1 MTREEIINRIYQNSG
16 ISELGEVPFD
26 TSPVETLE
34 DYPYSLPA
42 GASGG
47 FNVPSGGSVGA
58 VGARSFGGGR
68 GGGGFPLMLPNL
80 SGSQPENAEE
90 YAQEYSDA
98 KALEYAAQN
107 AQEYAAEGAE
117 SAAERARKAERDRQA
132 VQEIKEQSADITF
145 EKPQIKT
152 DFEQIRA
159 RGAEAVEE
167 MRRQGEILRGERL
180 SAEQM
185 ASAPEAQQM
194 QFKEQSADITFEKPQ
209 IKTDFEQIRARGAE
223 AVEEMRKQGEILRGE
238 RLSTEQMASAPEA
251 QQMQFGRF
259 ADTARAE
266 QAVRRANP
274 NADAQQI
281 KAKAEEIAEKTR
293 RSAEPITQEDLQI
306 TYKDYRTPQLERI
319 KEASSGTFGRNQTQV
334 AVSGRDFSDVN
345 AIKNYERNLQ
355 GVSSV
360 SPNQKIQDNRNV
372 FQKAFDYMTKTAQQ
386 SAENPLIGLGAYGL
400 AAPALAALPLSGAAS
415 AAAPVASNVL
425 QFPTAAKV
433 ASGAGA
439 AGTVLN
445 FASRAAAESPASSGY
460 GRFAP
465 TVWNAETRSV
475 DAITSA
481 APKVTT
487 PVSTP
492 SLSSGIKSAAQN
504 VANKLNEIRT
514 NTNKLTT
521 KEKRL
526 GGL

>member
-1 MTREEIINRIYQNSG
+1 MMVMTREEIINRIFQNSG
-16 ISELGEVPFD
+16 ISELGEVPFG

-42 GASGG
+42 GASGA

-58 VGARSFGGGR
+58 VGAQSFGGGR
-68 GGGGFPLMLPNL
+68 GGGGFPLMLPIL
-80 SGSQPENAEE
+80 SGSQPESAEE

-107 AQEYAAEGAE
+107 AQESAAE
-117 SAAERARKAERDRQA
+117 SAAQKQAQERAAQ
-132 VQEIKEQSADITF
+132 QIGKEDYKSIDITF

-152 DFEQIRA
+152 ESGEIRA
-159 RGAEAVEE
+159 RGEKALEDLREA
-167 MRRQGEILRGERL
+167 REIRSGERL
-180 SAEQM
+180 SAQQM
-185 ASAPEAQQM
+185 AN
-194 QFKEQSADITFEKPQ
+194 
-209 IKTDFEQIRARGAE
+209 
-223 AVEEMRKQGEILRGE
+223 
-238 RLSTEQMASAPEA
+238 APEA

-259 ADTARAE
+259 ADNATIENAIRAKNPE
-266 QAVRRANP
+266 AN
-274 NADAQQI
+274 AQEVKT
-281 KAKAEEIAEKTR
+281 KAQEIAERMKN
-293 RSAEPITQEDLQI
+293 SAEPIEEKELEI
-306 TYKDYRTPQLERI
+306 TRGEWRTTPQIELPQ
-319 KEASSGTFGRNQTQV
+319 KSGSFDRGQTQV

-386 SAENPLIGLGAYGL
+386 SAENPLLISGAYLG

-415 AAAPVASNVL
+415 AATPVASNVL

-433 ASGAGA
+433 ASGAAGA

-445 FASRAAAESPASSGY
+445 FASRAAAEAPVSSGY

-465 TVWNAETRSV
+465 TVWNADTRSV
-475 DAITSA
+475 DAITST

-492 SLSSGIKSAAQN
+492 SGLQTAAQN
-504 VANKLNEIRT
+504 VVNKLNQIRT

>member
-1 MTREEIINRIYQNSG
+1 MTRDEIINRIYQNSG

-42 GASGG
+42 SASVE
-47 FNVPSGGSVGA
+47 FNVPSGGSVGI
-58 VGARSFGGGR
+58 VGAQSFGGGR
-68 GGGGFPLMLPNL
+68 GGGFGFPMLPNL
-80 SGSQPENAEE
+80 SGTQPESAEEFAEE
-90 YAQEYSDA
+90 YAN
-98 KALEYAAQN
+98 EYAQERAQS
-107 AQEYAAEGAE
+107 AADSAAE

-194 QFKEQSADITFEKPQ
+194 QF
-209 IKTDFEQIRARGAE
+209 
-223 AVEEMRKQGEILRGE
+223 
-238 RLSTEQMASAPEA
+238 
-251 QQMQFGRF
+251 GRF
-259 ADTARAE
+259 ADTARTE

-274 NADAQQI
+274 NANAQQI
-281 KAKAEEIAEKTR
+281 KAKAEEIAEKSR
-293 RSAEPITQEDLQI
+293 SSAEPIKQEDLQI

-319 KEASSGTFGRNQTQV
+319 KEAASGTFGRDQTQV
-334 AVSGRDFSDVN
+334 AVTGRNFSDVN
-345 AIKNYERNLQ
+345 AIKNYERNIQ

-360 SPNQKIQDNRNV
+360 SPNKPIEDKRNV
-372 FQKAFDYMTKTAQQ
+372 FQRAFDYMTKTARE

-400 AAPALAALPLSGAAS
+400 AAPALAALPVAAPAAVTAP
-415 AAAPVASNVL
+415 AAATASNVL
-425 QFPTAAKV
+425 SFPTAAKV
-433 ASGAGA
+433 ATA
-439 AGTVLN
+439 ASTIGGTVLK
-445 FASRAAAESPASSGY
+445 FPTSAAAERTNYNFSPVQWNSGSQ
-460 GRFAP
+460 RI
-465 TVWNAETRSV
+465 

-481 APKVTT
+481 APKIASVTA
-487 PVSTP
+487 P
-492 SLSSGIKSAAQN
+492 SISSGVVSAAER
-504 VANKLNEIRT
+504 VVNKLNQAKT
-514 NTNKLTT
+514 NTQKLTT

>member
-16 ISELGEVPFD
+16 ISELGEVPFG

-42 GASGG
+42 GVSGA

-58 VGARSFGGGR
+58 VGAQSFGGRR
-68 GGGGFPLMLPNL
+68 GGGGFPLMIPNL
-80 SGSQPENAEE
+80 SGSQPESAEE

-107 AQEYAAEGAE
+107 AQE
-117 SAAERARKAERDRQA
+117 SAAQKQAQERAAQ
-132 VQEIKEQSADITF
+132 QIGKEDYKSIDITF

-152 DFEQIRA
+152 ESGEIRA
-159 RGAEAVEE
+159 RGEKALEDLREV
-167 MRRQGEILRGERL
+167 REIRSGERL
-180 SAEQM
+180 SAQQM
-185 ASAPEAQQM
+185 AN
-194 QFKEQSADITFEKPQ
+194 
-209 IKTDFEQIRARGAE
+209 
-223 AVEEMRKQGEILRGE
+223 
-238 RLSTEQMASAPEA
+238 APEA

-259 ADTARAE
+259 ADNAKIENAIRAKNPE
-266 QAVRRANP
+266 AN
-274 NADAQQI
+274 AQEVKT
-281 KAKAEEIAEKTR
+281 KAQEIAERIKN
-293 RSAEPITQEDLQI
+293 SAEPIEEKELEI
-306 TYKDYRTPQLERI
+306 TRGEWRTTPQIELPQ
-319 KEASSGTFGRNQTQV
+319 KSGSFDRGQTQV
-334 AVSGRDFSDVN
+334 AATGRDFSNVDS
-345 AIKNYERNLQ
+345 IKNYERNLQ

-386 SAENPLIGLGAYGL
+386 SAENPLLISGAYLG

-415 AAAPVASNVL
+415 AAAPVASNIL

-433 ASGAGA
+433 ASGAAGA

-445 FASRAAAESPASSGY
+445 FASRAAAESPVSSGY

-465 TVWNAETRSV
+465 TVWNADTRSV

-487 PVSTP
+487 PVSAP
-492 SLSSGIKSAAQN
+492 SLSSGVQSAAQN
-504 VANKLNEIRT
+504 VVNKLNQIRT

>member
-1 MTREEIINRIYQNSG
+1 MTREEIINRIFQNSG
-16 ISELGEVPFD
+16 VSELGEVPFG
-26 TSPVETLE
+26 TSPVETLDE
-34 DYPYSLPA
+34 YPYSLPA
-42 GASGG
+42 GASGA

-58 VGARSFGGGR
+58 VGAQSFGGGR
-68 GGGGFPLMLPNL
+68 GGGGFGFPMLPNL
-80 SGSQPENAEE
+80 SGSQPESAEEFADEYANE
-90 YAQEYSDA
+90 YAQELAES
-98 KALEYAAQN
+98 AADS
-107 AQEYAAEGAE
+107 AAE

-167 MRRQGEILRGERL
+167 MRKQGEILRGERL

-185 ASAPEAQQM
+185 
-194 QFKEQSADITFEKPQ
+194 T
-209 IKTDFEQIRARGAE
+209 
-223 AVEEMRKQGEILRGE
+223 
-238 RLSTEQMASAPEA
+238 SAPEA

-259 ADTARAE
+259 ADTARTE

-274 NADAQQI
+274 NANAQQI

-293 RSAEPITQEDLQI
+293 SSAEPIKQEDLQI
-306 TYKDYRTPQLERI
+306 TYKDYRTPQLEGI
-319 KEASSGTFGRNQTQV
+319 KEAASGTFGRDQTQV

-372 FQKAFDYMTKTAQQ
+372 FQKAFDYMTKTARE

-400 AAPALAALPLSGAAS
+400 AAPALAALPVAAPAAVTAP
-415 AAAPVASNVL
+415 AAATASNVL
-425 QFPTAAKV
+425 SFPTAAKV
-433 ASGAGA
+433 ATA
-439 AGTVLN
+439 ASTIGGTVLK
-445 FASRAAAESPASSGY
+445 FPTSAAAERTNYNFTPVRWNSGSQ
-460 GRFAP
+460 RI
-465 TVWNAETRSV
+465 

-481 APKVTT
+481 APKIASVTA
-487 PVSTP
+487 P
-492 SLSSGIKSAAQN
+492 SISSGVVSAAER
-504 VANKLNEIRT
+504 VVNKLNQAKT
-514 NTNKLTT
+514 NTQKLTT

>member
-68 GGGGFPLMLPNL
+68 GGGFPLMLPNL
-80 SGSQPENAEE
+80 SGSQPESAEEFAEE
-90 YAQEYSDA
+90 YAN
-98 KALEYAAQN
+98 EYAQERAQS
-107 AQEYAAEGAE
+107 AADSAAE
-117 SAAERARKAERDRQA
+117 SAAERARKAERDIQA
-132 VQEIKEQSADITF
+132 VQEIKE
-145 EKPQIKT
+145 
-152 DFEQIRA
+152 R
-159 RGAEAVEE
+159 
-167 MRRQGEILRGERL
+167 
-180 SAEQM
+180 
-185 ASAPEAQQM
+185 
-194 QFKEQSADITFEKPQ
+194 SADITFEKPQ

-238 RLSTEQMASAPEA
+238 RLSADQMASAPEA

-259 ADTARAE
+259 ADTVRAE

-293 RSAEPITQEDLQI
+293 SSAEPITQEDLQI

-425 QFPTAAKV
+425 SFPTAAKV
-433 ASGAGA
+433 ASGAAGA

-445 FASRAAAESPASSGY
+445 FTSRAAAESPASSGY

-465 TVWNAETRSV
+465 TVWNADTRRV

-492 SLSSGIKSAAQN
+492 SLSSGVKTAAQN
-504 VANKLNEIRT
+504 VVNKLNQIRT

>member
-16 ISELGEVPFD
+16 ISELGEVPFG

-42 GASGG
+42 GASGS

-58 VGARSFGGGR
+58 VGAQSFGGGR
-68 GGGGFPLMLPNL
+68 GGGGFPFILPSFGGNAP
-80 SGSQPENAEE
+80 SAEE

-117 SAAERARKAERDRQA
+117 SAAERERKAERDRQA
-132 VQEIKEQSADITF
+132 VQEIKE
-145 EKPQIKT
+145 K
-152 DFEQIRA
+152 
-159 RGAEAVEE
+159 
-167 MRRQGEILRGERL
+167 
-180 SAEQM
+180 
-185 ASAPEAQQM
+185 
-194 QFKEQSADITFEKPQ
+194 SADITFEKPQ

-238 RLSTEQMASAPEA
+238 RLSAEQMANAPEA

-259 ADTARAE
+259 SDTARAE

-281 KAKAEEIAEKTR
+281 KAKAEEIAEKSR
-293 RSAEPITQEDLQI
+293 SSAEPITQEDLQI
-306 TYKDYRTPQLERI
+306 TYKDYRIPQLERI

-334 AVSGRDFSDVN
+334 AASGRDFSDVN
-345 AIKNYERNLQ
+345 AIKNYERNIQ

-360 SPNQKIQDNRNV
+360 SPNKPIEDKRNF
-372 FQKAFDYMTKTAQQ
+372 FQRFKDFATEY
-386 SAENPLIGLGAYGL
+386 AEKSHSPQYLLADIGAYAL
-400 AAPALAALPLSGAAS
+400 AAPALAALPVAAPAAVTAP

-433 ASGAGA
+433 ASGAAGA
-439 AGTVLN
+439 AGTVFN

-481 APKVTT
+481 APKVKT

-492 SLSSGIKSAAQN
+492 SLSSGVKSAAQN
-504 VANKLNEIRT
+504 VVNKLNQIRT

>member
-16 ISELGEVPFD
+16 ISELGEVPFG

-42 GASGG
+42 GVSGG

-58 VGARSFGGGR
+58 VGAQSFGGGR

-80 SGSQPENAEE
+80 SGSQPESAEE

-107 AQEYAAEGAE
+107 AQEYASEGAE
-117 SAAERARKAERDRQA
+117 SAADRARKAERDRQA
-132 VQEIKEQSADITF
+132 VQEIKE
-145 EKPQIKT
+145 K
-152 DFEQIRA
+152 
-159 RGAEAVEE
+159 
-167 MRRQGEILRGERL
+167 
-180 SAEQM
+180 
-185 ASAPEAQQM
+185 
-194 QFKEQSADITFEKPQ
+194 SADITFEKPQ

-238 RLSTEQMASAPEA
+238 RLSAEQMARAPEA

-281 KAKAEEIAEKTR
+281 KAKAEEIAEKSR
-293 RSAEPITQEDLQI
+293 SSAEPITQEDLQI
-306 TYKDYRTPQLERI
+306 TYKDYRIPQLERI

-345 AIKNYERNLQ
+345 AIKNYERNIQ

-360 SPNQKIQDNRNV
+360 SPNKPIEDKRNF
-372 FQKAFDYMTKTAQQ
+372 FQRFKDFATEY
-386 SAENPLIGLGAYGL
+386 AEKSHSPQYLLADLGAYAL

-433 ASGAGA
+433 ASGAAGA

-465 TVWNAETRSV
+465 TVWNADTRSV

-492 SLSSGIKSAAQN
+492 SISSGVKTAAQN
-504 VANKLNEIRT
+504 VVNKLNQIRT

-526 GGL
+526 GVL

>member
-1 MTREEIINRIYQNSG
+1 MTRDEIIKRIFQNSG
-16 ISELGEVPFD
+16 IESIGDVPFG
-26 TSPVETLE
+26 TSPVENLE

-42 GASGG
+42 SASGE

-58 VGARSFGGGR
+58 VGAQSYGGRR
-68 GGGGFPLMLPNL
+68 GGGFGFPILPNL
-80 SGSQPENAEE
+80 SGTQPESAEEFANE
-90 YAQEYSDA
+90 YAQERAQS
-98 KALEYAAQN
+98 AAD
-107 AQEYAAEGAE
+107 

-167 MRRQGEILRGERL
+167 MR
-180 SAEQM
+180 
-185 ASAPEAQQM
+185 
-194 QFKEQSADITFEKPQ
+194 
-209 IKTDFEQIRARGAE
+209 
-223 AVEEMRKQGEILRGE
+223 KQGEIIRGE

-281 KAKAEEIAEKTR
+281 KAKAEEIAEKS
-293 RSAEPITQEDLQI
+293 RSSADPITQEDLQI

-345 AIKNYERNLQ
+345 AIKNYERNIQ
-355 GVSSV
+355 GTSTV
-360 SPNQKIQDNRNV
+360 SPNKPIEDKRNV
-372 FQKAFDYMTKTAQQ
+372 IQKAFDYMTKTAKE

-400 AAPALAALPLSGAAS
+400 AAPALAALPISGAAS

-433 ASGAGA
+433 ASGAAGA

>member
-1 MTREEIINRIYQNSG
+1 MTREEIIKRIFQNSG
-16 ISELGEVPFD
+16 IESIGDVPFG
-26 TSPVETLE
+26 TSPVENLE

-42 GASGG
+42 SAYGE

-58 VGARSFGGGR
+58 VGAQSFGGGR

-80 SGSQPENAEE
+80 SGSQPESAEE

-117 SAAERARKAERDRQA
+117 SAADRARKAERDKQA
-132 VQEIKEQSADITF
+132 VQEIKEKSADITF
-145 EKPQIKT
+145 E
-152 DFEQIRA
+152 R
-159 RGAEAVEE
+159 
-167 MRRQGEILRGERL
+167 
-180 SAEQM
+180 
-185 ASAPEAQQM
+185 
-194 QFKEQSADITFEKPQ
+194 PQ

-238 RLSTEQMASAPEA
+238 RLSADQMASAPEA

-259 ADTARAE
+259 ADTAQTE

-274 NADAQQI
+274 NANAQQI
-281 KAKAEEIAEKTR
+281 KAKAEEIAEKSR
-293 RSAEPITQEDLQI
+293 SSAEPIKQEDLQI
-306 TYKDYRTPQLERI
+306 TYKDLRAPQLERI
-319 KEASSGTFGRNQTQV
+319 KETASGTFGRNQTQV

-345 AIKNYERNLQ
+345 AIKNYERNIQ
-355 GVSSV
+355 GTSTV
-360 SPNQKIQDNRNV
+360 SPNKPIEDKRNA
-372 FQKAFDYMTKTAQQ
+372 FQRFKD
-386 SAENPLIGLGAYGL
+386 SATEYAEKSHSPQYLLADIGAYGL

-433 ASGAGA
+433 ASGAAGA
-439 AGTVLN
+439 AGTMLN
-445 FASRAAAESPASSGY
+445 FASRAAAESPTSSGY

-492 SLSSGIKSAAQN
+492 SLSSGVKTAAQN
-504 VANKLNEIRT
+504 VVNKLNQIRT

>member
-42 GASGG
+42 GASGA

-58 VGARSFGGGR
+58 VGAQSFGGGR

-117 SAAERARKAERDRQA
+117 SAADRARKAERDKQA
-132 VQEIKEQSADITF
+132 VQEIKE
-145 EKPQIKT
+145 K
-152 DFEQIRA
+152 
-159 RGAEAVEE
+159 
-167 MRRQGEILRGERL
+167 
-180 SAEQM
+180 
-185 ASAPEAQQM
+185 
-194 QFKEQSADITFEKPQ
+194 SADITFEKPQ

-238 RLSTEQMASAPEA
+238 RLSAEQMASAPEA

-281 KAKAEEIAEKTR
+281 KAKAEEIADKSR
-293 RSAEPITQEDLQI
+293 SSAEPITQEDLQI

-345 AIKNYERNLQ
+345 AIKNYERNIQ

-360 SPNQKIQDNRNV
+360 SPNKPIEDKRNV
-372 FQKAFDYMTKTAQQ
+372 IQKAFDYMTKTAKE

-425 QFPTAAKV
+425 SFPTAAKV
-433 ASGAGA
+433 ASGAAGA

-445 FASRAAAESPASSGY
+445 FASRAAAESPTSYGY

-492 SLSSGIKSAAQN
+492 SLSSGVKTAAQN
-504 VANKLNEIRT
+504 VVNKLNQIRT

>member
-58 VGARSFGGGR
+58 VGAQSFGGRR

-117 SAAERARKAERDRQA
+117 SAADRARKAERDSQA
-132 VQEIKEQSADITF
+132 VQEIKE
-145 EKPQIKT
+145 K
-152 DFEQIRA
+152 
-159 RGAEAVEE
+159 
-167 MRRQGEILRGERL
+167 
-180 SAEQM
+180 
-185 ASAPEAQQM
+185 
-194 QFKEQSADITFEKPQ
+194 SADITFEKPQ

-281 KAKAEEIAEKTR
+281 KAKAEEIAEKS
-293 RSAEPITQEDLQI
+293 RSSADPITQEDLQI

-345 AIKNYERNLQ
+345 AIKNYERNIQ

-360 SPNQKIQDNRNV
+360 SPNKPIEDKRNV
-372 FQKAFDYMTKTAQQ
+372 FQRFKDFATEY
-386 SAENPLIGLGAYGL
+386 AEKSHSPRYLLADIGAYGL

-425 QFPTAAKV
+425 SFPTAAKV
-433 ASGAGA
+433 ASGAAGA

-487 PVSTP
+487 PVSNP
-492 SLSSGIKSAAQN
+492 SLSSGVKTAAQN
-504 VANKLNEIRT
+504 VVNKLNQIRT

>member
-34 DYPYSLPA
+34 DYPYSLPG
-42 GASGG
+42 GASGA

-58 VGARSFGGGR
+58 VGAQSFGGGR

-80 SGSQPENAEE
+80 SGSQPESAEE

-145 EKPQIKT
+145 EKPQ
-152 DFEQIRA
+152 
-159 RGAEAVEE
+159 V
-167 MRRQGEILRGERL
+167 
-180 SAEQM
+180 
-185 ASAPEAQQM
+185 
-194 QFKEQSADITFEKPQ
+194 
-209 IKTDFEQIRARGAE
+209 KTDFEQIRARGAE
-223 AVEEMRKQGEILRGE
+223 AVEEMRKQGEIIRGE

-281 KAKAEEIAEKTR
+281 KAKAEEIAEKS
-293 RSAEPITQEDLQI
+293 RSSADLITQEDLQI

-319 KEASSGTFGRNQTQV
+319 KEATSGTFGRDQTQV

-345 AIKNYERNLQ
+345 AIKNYERNIQ
-355 GVSSV
+355 GTSTV
-360 SPNQKIQDNRNV
+360 SPNKPIEDKRNV
-372 FQKAFDYMTKTAQQ
+372 IQKAFDYITKTAKE
-386 SAENPLIGLGAYGL
+386 SSENPLIGLGAYGL

-415 AAAPVASNVL
+415 AAAPIASNVL

-433 ASGAGA
+433 ASGAAGA

-465 TVWNAETRSV
+465 TVWNADTHSV

-492 SLSSGIKSAAQN
+492 SLSSGVKTAAQN
-504 VANKLNEIRT
+504 VVNKLNQIRT

>member
-16 ISELGEVPFD
+16 ISELGEVPFGA
-26 TSPVETLE
+26 SPVETLE

-42 GASGG
+42 GASGK

-58 VGARSFGGGR
+58 VGAQSFGGGR
-68 GGGGFPLMLPNL
+68 GGGLGLPLMLPNI
-80 SGSQPENAEE
+80 SGSQPESAEE
-90 YAQEYSDA
+90 YAQEYADA

-107 AQEYAAEGAE
+107 AQESAAE
-117 SAAERARKAERDRQA
+117 SAAQKQAQERAAQ
-132 VQEIKEQSADITF
+132 QIGKEDYKSIDITF

-152 DFEQIRA
+152 ASEEIRA
-159 RGAEAVEE
+159 RGEKALEDLREA
-167 MRRQGEILRGERL
+167 REIRSGERL
-180 SAEQM
+180 SAQQM
-185 ASAPEAQQM
+185 ASAPE
-194 QFKEQSADITFEKPQ
+194 
-209 IKTDFEQIRARGAE
+209 
-223 AVEEMRKQGEILRGE
+223 V
-238 RLSTEQMASAPEA
+238 

-259 ADTARAE
+259 ADNATIE
-266 QAVRRANP
+266 NAVRAKNPEAN
-274 NADAQQI
+274 AQEV
-281 KAKAEEIAEKTR
+281 KAKAQEIAERMKN
-293 RSAEPITQEDLQI
+293 SAEPIEEKELEI
-306 TYKDYRTPQLERI
+306 TRGEWRTTPQIELPQ
-319 KEASSGTFGRNQTQV
+319 KSGSFDRGQTQV

-386 SAENPLIGLGAYGL
+386 SAENPLLISGAYLG

-433 ASGAGA
+433 ASGAAGA

-445 FASRAAAESPASSGY
+445 FASRAAAESPVSSGY

-465 TVWNAETRSV
+465 TVWNADTRSV
-475 DAITSA
+475 DAITNT

-487 PVSTP
+487 PVSTH
-492 SLSSGIKSAAQN
+492 SLSSGLQTAAQN
-504 VANKLNEIRT
+504 VVNKLNQIRT
-514 NTNKLTT
+514 NTQKLTT

>member
-42 GASGG
+42 GASGS

-58 VGARSFGGGR
+58 VGAQSFGGGR

-117 SAAERARKAERDRQA
+117 SAADRARKAERDRQA
-132 VQEIKEQSADITF
+132 VQEIKE
-145 EKPQIKT
+145 K
-152 DFEQIRA
+152 
-159 RGAEAVEE
+159 
-167 MRRQGEILRGERL
+167 
-180 SAEQM
+180 
-185 ASAPEAQQM
+185 
-194 QFKEQSADITFEKPQ
+194 SADITFEKPQ

-238 RLSTEQMASAPEA
+238 RLSAEQMASAPEA

-281 KAKAEEIAEKTR
+281 KAKAEEIAEKSR
-293 RSAEPITQEDLQI
+293 SSAEPITQEDLQI

-345 AIKNYERNLQ
+345 AIKNYERNIQ

-360 SPNQKIQDNRNV
+360 SPNKPIEDKRNV
-372 FQKAFDYMTKTAQQ
+372 FQRFKDFATEY
-386 SAENPLIGLGAYGL
+386 AEKSHSPQYLLADIGAYGL

-433 ASGAGA
+433 ASGAAGA

-445 FASRAAAESPASSGY
+445 FASRAAAESPTSSGY

-492 SLSSGIKSAAQN
+492 SLSSGVKTAAQN
-504 VANKLNEIRT
+504 VVNKLNQIRT

>member
-117 SAAERARKAERDRQA
+117 SAADRARKAERDRQA
-132 VQEIKEQSADITF
+132 VQEIKE
-145 EKPQIKT
+145 K
-152 DFEQIRA
+152 
-159 RGAEAVEE
+159 
-167 MRRQGEILRGERL
+167 
-180 SAEQM
+180 
-185 ASAPEAQQM
+185 
-194 QFKEQSADITFEKPQ
+194 SADITFEKPQ

-238 RLSTEQMASAPEA
+238 RLSAEQMASAPEA

-259 ADTARAE
+259 ADTARTE

-281 KAKAEEIAEKTR
+281 KAKAEEIAEKSR
-293 RSAEPITQEDLQI
+293 SSAEPITQEDLQI

-345 AIKNYERNLQ
+345 AIKNYERNIQ
-355 GVSSV
+355 GTSTV
-360 SPNQKIQDNRNV
+360 SPNKPIEDKRNV
-372 FQKAFDYMTKTAQQ
+372 IQKAFDYMTKTAKE

-433 ASGAGA
+433 ASGAAGA
-439 AGTVLN
+439 VGTVLN
-445 FASRAAAESPASSGY
+445 FASRAAAESPVSSGY

-465 TVWNAETRSV
+465 TVWNADTRRV

-487 PVSTP
+487 PVSNP
-492 SLSSGIKSAAQN
+492 SLSSGVKTAAQN
-504 VANKLNEIRT
+504 VVNKLNQIRT

>member
-58 VGARSFGGGR
+58 VGAQSFGGGR
-68 GGGGFPLMLPNL
+68 GGVGFPLILPNL
-80 SGSQPENAEE
+80 SGSQPENVEE

-132 VQEIKEQSADITF
+132 VQEIKE
-145 EKPQIKT
+145 K
-152 DFEQIRA
+152 
-159 RGAEAVEE
+159 
-167 MRRQGEILRGERL
+167 
-180 SAEQM
+180 
-185 ASAPEAQQM
+185 
-194 QFKEQSADITFEKPQ
+194 SADITFEKPQ

-238 RLSTEQMASAPEA
+238 RLSAEQMANAPEA

-281 KAKAEEIAEKTR
+281 KAKAEEIAEKSR
-293 RSAEPITQEDLQI
+293 SSAEPITQEDLQI
-306 TYKDYRTPQLERI
+306 TYKDYRIPQLERI

-345 AIKNYERNLQ
+345 AIKNYERNIQ

-360 SPNQKIQDNRNV
+360 SPNKPIEDKRSF
-372 FQKAFDYMTKTAQQ
+372 FQRFKDFATEY
-386 SAENPLIGLGAYGL
+386 AEKSHSPQYLLADLGAYAL

-433 ASGAGA
+433 ASGAAGA

-481 APKVTT
+481 APKAPT

-492 SLSSGIKSAAQN
+492 SISSGVKTAAQN
-504 VANKLNEIRT
+504 VVNKLNQIRT

-526 GGL
+526 GVL

>member
-1 MTREEIINRIYQNSG
+1 MTRDEIIKRIFQNSG
-16 ISELGEVPFD
+16 IESIGDVPFG
-26 TSPVETLE
+26 TSPVENLE

-42 GASGG
+42 SASGE

-58 VGARSFGGGR
+58 VGAQSYGGKR
-68 GGGGFPLMLPNL
+68 GGGGFGFPMLPNL
-80 SGSQPENAEE
+80 SGTQPESAEEFADEYANE
-90 YAQEYSDA
+90 YAQERAES
-98 KALEYAAQN
+98 AADS
-107 AQEYAAEGAE
+107 AAE

-194 QFKEQSADITFEKPQ
+194 QF
-209 IKTDFEQIRARGAE
+209 
-223 AVEEMRKQGEILRGE
+223 
-238 RLSTEQMASAPEA
+238 
-251 QQMQFGRF
+251 GRF
-259 ADTARAE
+259 ADTARTE

-281 KAKAEEIAEKTR
+281 KAKAEEIAEKSR
-293 RSAEPITQEDLQI
+293 SSAEPIKQEDLQI

-319 KEASSGTFGRNQTQV
+319 KEATSGTFGRDQTQV
-334 AVSGRDFSDVN
+334 AVTGRDFSDVN
-345 AIKNYERNLQ
+345 AIKNYERNIQ

-360 SPNQKIQDNRNV
+360 SPNKPIEDKRNV
-372 FQKAFDYMTKTAQQ
+372 FQRFKDFATEY
-386 SAENPLIGLGAYGL
+386 AEKSHSPRYLLADIGAYGL
-400 AAPALAALPLSGAAS
+400 AAPALAALPVAAPAAVTAP
-415 AAAPVASNVL
+415 AAATASNVL
-425 QFPTAAKV
+425 SFPTAAKV
-433 ASGAGA
+433 ATA
-439 AGTVLN
+439 ASTIGGTVLK
-445 FASRAAAESPASSGY
+445 FPTSAAAERTNYNFTPVRWNSGSQ
-460 GRFAP
+460 RI
-465 TVWNAETRSV
+465 

-481 APKVTT
+481 APKIASVTA
-487 PVSTP
+487 P
-492 SLSSGIKSAAQN
+492 SISSGVVSAAER
-504 VANKLNEIRT
+504 VVNKLNQAKT
-514 NTNKLTT
+514 NTQKLTT

>member
-42 GASGG
+42 GASGS

-58 VGARSFGGGR
+58 VGAQSFGGGR

-80 SGSQPENAEE
+80 SGSQPESAEE

-132 VQEIKEQSADITF
+132 VQEIKE
-145 EKPQIKT
+145 K
-152 DFEQIRA
+152 
-159 RGAEAVEE
+159 
-167 MRRQGEILRGERL
+167 
-180 SAEQM
+180 
-185 ASAPEAQQM
+185 
-194 QFKEQSADITFEKPQ
+194 SADITFEKPQ

-223 AVEEMRKQGEILRGE
+223 AVEEMRKQGEIMRGE
-238 RLSTEQMASAPEA
+238 RLSTDQMASAPEA

-281 KAKAEEIAEKTR
+281 KAKAEEIAEKS
-293 RSAEPITQEDLQI
+293 RSSADPITQEDLQI

-345 AIKNYERNLQ
+345 AIKNYERNIQ

-360 SPNQKIQDNRNV
+360 SPNKPIEDKRNII
-372 FQKAFDYMTKTAQQ
+372 QKAFDYMTKTAKE

-425 QFPTAAKV
+425 SFPTAAKV
-433 ASGAGA
+433 ASGAAGA

-487 PVSTP
+487 PVSNP
-492 SLSSGIKSAAQN
+492 SLSSGVKTAAQN
-504 VANKLNEIRT
+504 VVNKLNQIRT

>member
-16 ISELGEVPFD
+16 ISELGEVPFG

-42 GASGG
+42 GASGA

-68 GGGGFPLMLPNL
+68 GGGFPLMLPNL
-80 SGSQPENAEE
+80 SGSQPESAEE

-117 SAAERARKAERDRQA
+117 SAADRARKAERDRQA
-132 VQEIKEQSADITF
+132 VQEIKE
-145 EKPQIKT
+145 K
-152 DFEQIRA
+152 
-159 RGAEAVEE
+159 
-167 MRRQGEILRGERL
+167 
-180 SAEQM
+180 
-185 ASAPEAQQM
+185 
-194 QFKEQSADITFEKPQ
+194 SADITFEKPQ

-281 KAKAEEIAEKTR
+281 KAKAEEIAEKSR
-293 RSAEPITQEDLQI
+293 SSAEPIKQEDLTI
-306 TYKDYRTPQLERI
+306 TYKDYRTPQLEGI
-319 KEASSGTFGRNQTQV
+319 KDNVGSYDRGKTE
-334 AVSGRDFSDVN
+334 
-345 AIKNYERNLQ
+345 
-355 GVSSV
+355 VSSV
-360 SPNQKIQDNRNV
+360 GRNFSTMGSYQSDKETFSPKNPSSPQQKNV
-372 FQKAFDYMTKTAQQ
+372 FQRAFDYMTKTARE

-400 AAPALAALPLSGAAS
+400 AAPALAALPVAAPAAVTAP
-415 AAAPVASNVL
+415 AAATASNVL
-425 QFPTAAKV
+425 SFPTAAKV
-433 ASGAGA
+433 ASGAAGA

>member
-16 ISELGEVPFD
+16 ISELGEVPFG

-68 GGGGFPLMLPNL
+68 SGGGFPLMLPNL
-80 SGSQPENAEE
+80 SGSQPESAEE

-132 VQEIKEQSADITF
+132 VQEIKE
-145 EKPQIKT
+145 K
-152 DFEQIRA
+152 
-159 RGAEAVEE
+159 
-167 MRRQGEILRGERL
+167 
-180 SAEQM
+180 
-185 ASAPEAQQM
+185 
-194 QFKEQSADITFEKPQ
+194 SADITFEKPQ

-238 RLSTEQMASAPEA
+238 RLSAEQMASAPEA

-293 RSAEPITQEDLQI
+293 SSAEPITQEDLQI

-360 SPNQKIQDNRNV
+360 SPNKPIEDKRNV
-372 FQKAFDYMTKTAQQ
+372 FQRFKDFATEY
-386 SAENPLIGLGAYGL
+386 AEKSHSPQYLLADIGAYGL

-425 QFPTAAKV
+425 SFPTAAKV
-433 ASGAGA
+433 ASGAAGA

-445 FASRAAAESPASSGY
+445 FASRAAAESPTSSGY

-465 TVWNAETRSV
+465 TVWNADTRSV

-487 PVSTP
+487 PVSNP
-492 SLSSGIKSAAQN
+492 SLSSGVKTAAQN
-504 VANKLNEIRT
+504 VVNKLNQIRT

>member
-16 ISELGEVPFD
+16 ISELGEVPFG
-26 TSPVETLE
+26 TSPIENLE

-42 GASGG
+42 SASGE

-58 VGARSFGGGR
+58 VGAQSYGGRR
-68 GGGGFPLMLPNL
+68 GGGFGFPMLPNL
-80 SGSQPENAEE
+80 SGSQPESAEE

-98 KALEYAAQN
+98 KALEYA

-132 VQEIKEQSADITF
+132 VQEIKE
-145 EKPQIKT
+145 
-152 DFEQIRA
+152 R
-159 RGAEAVEE
+159 
-167 MRRQGEILRGERL
+167 
-180 SAEQM
+180 
-185 ASAPEAQQM
+185 
-194 QFKEQSADITFEKPQ
+194 SADITFEKPQ

-238 RLSTEQMASAPEA
+238 RLSAEQMASAPEA

-259 ADTARAE
+259 ADTAKAE

-281 KAKAEEIAEKTR
+281 KAKAEEIAEKSR
-293 RSAEPITQEDLQI
+293 SSAEPITQEDLQI
-306 TYKDYRTPQLERI
+306 TYKDYRIPQLERI

-345 AIKNYERNLQ
+345 AIKNYERNIQ

-360 SPNQKIQDNRNV
+360 SPNKTIEDKRNV
-372 FQKAFDYMTKTAQQ
+372 FQRFKDFATEY
-386 SAENPLIGLGAYGL
+386 AEKSHSPQYLLADIGAYAL
-400 AAPALAALPLSGAAS
+400 AAPALAALPIAAPAAVTAP
-415 AAAPVASNVL
+415 AAATASNVL
-425 QFPTAAKV
+425 SFPTAAKV
-433 ASGAGA
+433 ATA
-439 AGTVLN
+439 ASTIGGTVLK
-445 FASRAAAESPASSGY
+445 FPTSAAAERTNYNFSP
-460 GRFAP
+460 
-465 TVWNAETRSV
+465 VQWNPGTRTV

-481 APKVTT
+481 APKIAS
-487 PVSTP
+487 VSAP
-492 SLSSGIKSAAQN
+492 SISSGVLSAAER
-504 VANKLNEIRT
+504 VVNKLNQSKT
-514 NTNKLTT
+514 NTQKLTT

>member
-42 GASGG
+42 GASGS

-58 VGARSFGGGR
+58 VGAQSFGGGR

-117 SAAERARKAERDRQA
+117 SAADRARKAERDRQA

-152 DFEQIRA
+152 D
-159 RGAEAVEE
+159 
-167 MRRQGEILRGERL
+167 L
-180 SAEQM
+180 
-185 ASAPEAQQM
+185 
-194 QFKEQSADITFEKPQ
+194 
-209 IKTDFEQIRARGAE
+209 EQIRARGAE

-238 RLSTEQMASAPEA
+238 RLSAEQMANAPEA

-281 KAKAEEIAEKTR
+281 KAKAEKSR
-293 RSAEPITQEDLQI
+293 SSAEPITQEDLQI
-306 TYKDYRTPQLERI
+306 TYKHYRTPQLERI
-319 KEASSGTFGRNQTQV
+319 KETASGTFGRNQTQV

-345 AIKNYERNLQ
+345 AIKNYERNIQ

-360 SPNQKIQDNRNV
+360 SPNKPIEDKRNV
-372 FQKAFDYMTKTAQQ
+372 FQRFKDFAIEY
-386 SAENPLIGLGAYGL
+386 AEKSHSPQYLLADLGAYAL

-433 ASGAGA
+433 ASGAAGA

-465 TVWNAETRSV
+465 TVWNAETRSI

-481 APKVTT
+481 APKVPT

-492 SLSSGIKSAAQN
+492 SSGVKTAAQN
-504 VANKLNEIRT
+504 VVNKLNQIRT

>member
-1 MTREEIINRIYQNSG
+1 MTRDEIIKRIFQNSG
-16 ISELGEVPFD
+16 IESIGDVPFG
-26 TSPVETLE
+26 TSPVENLE

-42 GASGG
+42 SASGE

-58 VGARSFGGGR
+58 VGAQSYGGRR
-68 GGGGFPLMLPNL
+68 GGGFGFPMLPNL
-80 SGSQPENAEE
+80 SGTQPESAEEFAEE
-90 YAQEYSDA
+90 YAN
-98 KALEYAAQN
+98 EYAQERAQS
-107 AQEYAAEGAE
+107 AAD

-167 MRRQGEILRGERL
+167 MR
-180 SAEQM
+180 
-185 ASAPEAQQM
+185 
-194 QFKEQSADITFEKPQ
+194 
-209 IKTDFEQIRARGAE
+209 
-223 AVEEMRKQGEILRGE
+223 KQGEIIRGE

-281 KAKAEEIAEKTR
+281 KAKAEEIAEKS
-293 RSAEPITQEDLQI
+293 RSSADPITQEDLQI

-345 AIKNYERNLQ
+345 AIKNYERNIQ
-355 GVSSV
+355 GTSTV
-360 SPNQKIQDNRNV
+360 SPNKPIEDKRNV
-372 FQKAFDYMTKTAQQ
+372 IQKAFDYMTKTAKE

-400 AAPALAALPLSGAAS
+400 AAPALAALPISGAAS

-433 ASGAGA
+433 ASGAAGA

>member
-47 FNVPSGGSVGA
+47 FNVPSAGSVGA
-58 VGARSFGGGR
+58 VGAQSYGGRR
-68 GGGGFPLMLPNL
+68 GGGFGFPMLPNL
-80 SGSQPENAEE
+80 SGPQPESAEEFAEE
-90 YAQEYSDA
+90 YAN
-98 KALEYAAQN
+98 EYAQERAQS
-107 AQEYAAEGAE
+107 AADSAAE

-185 ASAPEAQQM
+185 AS
-194 QFKEQSADITFEKPQ
+194 S
-209 IKTDFEQIRARGAE
+209 
-223 AVEEMRKQGEILRGE
+223 
-238 RLSTEQMASAPEA
+238 PEA

-259 ADTARAE
+259 ADTARTE

-274 NADAQQI
+274 NANAQQI
-281 KAKAEEIAEKTR
+281 KAKAEEIAEKSR
-293 RSAEPITQEDLQI
+293 SSAEPIKQEDLQI
-306 TYKDYRTPQLERI
+306 TYKDYRTPQLEGI
-319 KEASSGTFGRNQTQV
+319 KEAASGTFGRDQTQV
-334 AVSGRDFSDVN
+334 AVTGRNFSDVN
-345 AIKNYERNLQ
+345 AIKNYERNIQ

-360 SPNQKIQDNRNV
+360 SPNKPIEDKRNV
-372 FQKAFDYMTKTAQQ
+372 FQKALDYMTERQTYKM
-386 SAENPLIGLGAYGL
+386 EHPLETLGVELASGLL
-400 AAPALAALPLSGAAS
+400 AAPALAALPVTAPAAVT
-415 AAAPVASNVL
+415 APVASNVL
-425 QFPTAAKV
+425 SFPTAAKV
-433 ASGAGA
+433 ATA
-439 AGTVLN
+439 ASTIGGTVLK
-445 FASRAAAESPASSGY
+445 FPTSAAAERTNYNFSPVQWNSG
-460 GRFAP
+460 
-465 TVWNAETRSV
+465 TRTV

-481 APKVTT
+481 APKIASVTA
-487 PVSTP
+487 P
-492 SLSSGIKSAAQN
+492 SISSGVVSAAER
-504 VANKLNEIRT
+504 VVNKLNQAKT
-514 NTNKLTT
+514 NTQKLTT

>member
-1 MTREEIINRIYQNSG
+1 MTRDEIIKRIFQNSG
-16 ISELGEVPFD
+16 IESIGDVPFG
-26 TSPVETLE
+26 TSPVENLE

-42 GASGG
+42 SASGE

-58 VGARSFGGGR
+58 VGAQSYGGRR
-68 GGGGFPLMLPNL
+68 GGGGFPFILPSFGGNAP
-80 SGSQPENAEE
+80 SAEE

-117 SAAERARKAERDRQA
+117 SAADRARKAERDKQA
-132 VQEIKEQSADITF
+132 VQEIKE
-145 EKPQIKT
+145 K
-152 DFEQIRA
+152 
-159 RGAEAVEE
+159 
-167 MRRQGEILRGERL
+167 
-180 SAEQM
+180 
-185 ASAPEAQQM
+185 
-194 QFKEQSADITFEKPQ
+194 SADITFEKPQ

-238 RLSTEQMASAPEA
+238 RLSAQQMASAPEA

-281 KAKAEEIAEKTR
+281 KAKAEEIAEKSR
-293 RSAEPITQEDLQI
+293 SSAEPITQEDLQI

-319 KEASSGTFGRNQTQV
+319 KETSSGTFGRNQTQV

-345 AIKNYERNLQ
+345 AIKNYERNIQ

-360 SPNQKIQDNRNV
+360 SPNKPIEDKRNV
-372 FQKAFDYMTKTAQQ
+372 FQRFKDFATEY
-386 SAENPLIGLGAYGL
+386 AEKSHSPQYLLADIGAYGL
-400 AAPALAALPLSGAAS
+400 AAPALAALPVAAPAAVTAP
-415 AAAPVASNVL
+415 AAATASNVL
-425 QFPTAAKV
+425 SFPTAAKV
-433 ASGAGA
+433 ATA
-439 AGTVLN
+439 ASTIGGTVLK
-445 FASRAAAESPASSGY
+445 FPTSAAAERTNYNFNP
-460 GRFAP
+460 
-465 TVWNAETRSV
+465 VQWNPGSRTI

-481 APKVTT
+481 APKIAS
-487 PVSTP
+487 VSAP
-492 SLSSGIKSAAQN
+492 SISSGVLSAAER
-504 VANKLNEIRT
+504 VVNKLNQNRT
-514 NTNKLTT
+514 NTQKLTT

>member
-47 FNVPSGGSVGA
+47 FDVPSGGSVGA

-98 KALEYAAQN
+98 KALEYAA
-107 AQEYAAEGAE
+107 EGAE
-117 SAAERARKAERDRQA
+117 SAADRARKAERDRQA
-132 VQEIKEQSADITF
+132 VREIKE
-145 EKPQIKT
+145 K
-152 DFEQIRA
+152 
-159 RGAEAVEE
+159 
-167 MRRQGEILRGERL
+167 
-180 SAEQM
+180 
-185 ASAPEAQQM
+185 
-194 QFKEQSADITFEKPQ
+194 SADITFEKPQ

-281 KAKAEEIAEKTR
+281 KAKAEEIAEKS
-293 RSAEPITQEDLQI
+293 RSSADPITQEDLQI

-319 KEASSGTFGRNQTQV
+319 KEASYGTFGRNQTQV

-345 AIKNYERNLQ
+345 AIKNYERNIQ

-360 SPNQKIQDNRNV
+360 SPNKPIEDKRNV
-372 FQKAFDYMTKTAQQ
+372 FQRFKDFATEY
-386 SAENPLIGLGAYGL
+386 AEKSHSPQYLLADIGAYGL

-425 QFPTAAKV
+425 SFPTAAKV
-433 ASGAGA
+433 ASGAAGA

-487 PVSTP
+487 PVSNP

>member
-68 GGGGFPLMLPNL
+68 GGGGFPLTLPNL

-117 SAAERARKAERDRQA
+117 SAADRARKAERDRQA
-132 VQEIKEQSADITF
+132 VQEIKE
-145 EKPQIKT
+145 K
-152 DFEQIRA
+152 
-159 RGAEAVEE
+159 
-167 MRRQGEILRGERL
+167 
-180 SAEQM
+180 
-185 ASAPEAQQM
+185 
-194 QFKEQSADITFEKPQ
+194 SADITFEKPQ

-238 RLSTEQMASAPEA
+238 RLSADQMASAPEA

-293 RSAEPITQEDLQI
+293 SSAEPITQEDLQI
-306 TYKDYRTPQLERI
+306 TYKDYRAPQLERI

-345 AIKNYERNLQ
+345 AIKNYERNIQ

-360 SPNQKIQDNRNV
+360 SPNKPIEDKRNII
-372 FQKAFDYMTKTAQQ
+372 QKAFDYMTKTAKE

-433 ASGAGA
+433 ASGAAGA

-504 VANKLNEIRT
+504 VSNKLNEIRT

>member
-16 ISELGEVPFD
+16 ISELGEVPFG
-26 TSPVETLE
+26 TSPVENLE

-42 GASGG
+42 SASGG

-58 VGARSFGGGR
+58 VGAQSFGGGR

-107 AQEYAAEGAE
+107 AQEFAEEGAE

-132 VQEIKEQSADITF
+132 VQEIKE
-145 EKPQIKT
+145 K
-152 DFEQIRA
+152 
-159 RGAEAVEE
+159 
-167 MRRQGEILRGERL
+167 
-180 SAEQM
+180 
-185 ASAPEAQQM
+185 
-194 QFKEQSADITFEKPQ
+194 SADITFEKPQ

-238 RLSTEQMASAPEA
+238 RLRTEQMASAPEA

-281 KAKAEEIAEKTR
+281 KAKAEEIAEKS
-293 RSAEPITQEDLQI
+293 RSSADPITQEDLQI

-345 AIKNYERNLQ
+345 AIKNYERNIQ

-360 SPNQKIQDNRNV
+360 SPNKPIEDKRNII
-372 FQKAFDYMTKTAQQ
+372 QKAFDYMTKTAKE

-425 QFPTAAKV
+425 SFPTAAKV
-433 ASGAGA
+433 ASGAAGA

>member
-26 TSPVETLE
+26 TSPVENLE

-42 GASGG
+42 SASGK

-58 VGARSFGGGR
+58 VGAQSYGGRR
-68 GGGGFPLMLPNL
+68 GGGFGFPMLPNL
-80 SGSQPENAEE
+80 SGTQPESAEEFAEE
-90 YAQEYSDA
+90 YAN
-98 KALEYAAQN
+98 EYA
-107 AQEYAAEGAE
+107 QERAESAADSAAE

-194 QFKEQSADITFEKPQ
+194 QF
-209 IKTDFEQIRARGAE
+209 
-223 AVEEMRKQGEILRGE
+223 
-238 RLSTEQMASAPEA
+238 
-251 QQMQFGRF
+251 GRF

-293 RSAEPITQEDLQI
+293 SSAEPITQEDLQI
-306 TYKDYRTPQLERI
+306 TYKEYRTPQLERI
-319 KEASSGTFGRNQTQV
+319 KESASGTFGRNQTQV

-360 SPNQKIQDNRNV
+360 SPNKPIEDKRNV
-372 FQKAFDYMTKTAQQ
+372 FQRFKDFATEY
-386 SAENPLIGLGAYGL
+386 AEKSHSPRYLLADIGAYGL
-400 AAPALAALPLSGAAS
+400 AAPALAALPIAAPAAVS
-415 AAAPVASNVL
+415 APAAATASNVL
-425 QFPTAAKV
+425 SFPTAAKV
-433 ASGAGA
+433 ATA
-439 AGTVLN
+439 ASTIGGTVLK
-445 FASRAAAESPASSGY
+445 FPTSAAAERTNYNFSPVQWNSGSQ
-460 GRFAP
+460 RI
-465 TVWNAETRSV
+465 

-481 APKVTT
+481 APKIASVTA
-487 PVSTP
+487 P
-492 SLSSGIKSAAQN
+492 SISSGVVSAAER
-504 VANKLNEIRT
+504 VVNKLNQAKT
-514 NTNKLTT
+514 NTQKLTT

>member
-1 MTREEIINRIYQNSG
+1 MTREEIINRIFQNSG
-16 ISELGEVPFD
+16 ISELGEVPFG

-42 GASGG
+42 GASGA

-58 VGARSFGGGR
+58 VGAQSFGGRR

-80 SGSQPENAEE
+80 SGSQPESAEE

-107 AQEYAAEGAE
+107 AQESAAE
-117 SAAERARKAERDRQA
+117 SAAQKQAQERAAQR
-132 VQEIKEQSADITF
+132 IGKEDYKSIDITF
-145 EKPQIKT
+145 EKPQIKI
-152 DFEQIRA
+152 ES
-159 RGAEAVEE
+159 
-167 MRRQGEILRGERL
+167 GERL
-180 SAEQM
+180 SAQQM
-185 ASAPEAQQM
+185 AN
-194 QFKEQSADITFEKPQ
+194 
-209 IKTDFEQIRARGAE
+209 
-223 AVEEMRKQGEILRGE
+223 
-238 RLSTEQMASAPEA
+238 APEA

-259 ADTARAE
+259 ADNAKIENAILAKNPE
-266 QAVRRANP
+266 AN
-274 NADAQQI
+274 AQEVKT
-281 KAKAEEIAEKTR
+281 KAQEIAERMKN
-293 RSAEPITQEDLQI
+293 SAEPIEEKELEI
-306 TYKDYRTPQLERI
+306 TRGEWRTTPQIELPQ
-319 KEASSGTFGRNQTQV
+319 KSGSFDRGQTQV

-386 SAENPLIGLGAYGL
+386 SAENPLLISGAYLG
-400 AAPALAALPLSGAAS
+400 AAPALAALPLSGAS
-415 AAAPVASNVL
+415 AAVAPVASNVL

-433 ASGAGA
+433 ASGAAGA

-445 FASRAAAESPASSGY
+445 FASRAAAESPVSSGY

-465 TVWNAETRSV
+465 TVWNADTRSV

-487 PVSTP
+487 PVSAP
-492 SLSSGIKSAAQN
+492 SLSSGLQTAAQN
-504 VANKLNEIRT
+504 VVNKLNQIRT

>member
-16 ISELGEVPFD
+16 ISELGEVPFG

-42 GASGG
+42 GASGS

-58 VGARSFGGGR
+58 VGAQSYGGRR
-68 GGGGFPLMLPNL
+68 GGGLGLPLMLPNL
-80 SGSQPENAEE
+80 SGSQPESAEE
-90 YAQEYSDA
+90 YAQEYADE

-107 AQEYAAEGAE
+107 AQE
-117 SAAERARKAERDRQA
+117 SAAENAAQKQAQERAAQ
-132 VQEIKEQSADITF
+132 QIGKEDYKSIDITF

-152 DFEQIRA
+152 ASEEIRA
-159 RGAEAVEE
+159 RGEKALEDLREA
-167 MRRQGEILRGERL
+167 REIRSGERL
-180 SAEQM
+180 SAQQM
-185 ASAPEAQQM
+185 AN
-194 QFKEQSADITFEKPQ
+194 
-209 IKTDFEQIRARGAE
+209 
-223 AVEEMRKQGEILRGE
+223 
-238 RLSTEQMASAPEA
+238 APEA

-259 ADTARAE
+259 ADNATIENAIRAKNPE
-266 QAVRRANP
+266 AN
-274 NADAQQI
+274 AQEVKT
-281 KAKAEEIAEKTR
+281 KAQEIAERMKN
-293 RSAEPITQEDLQI
+293 SAEPIEEKELEI
-306 TYKDYRTPQLERI
+306 TRGEWRTTPQIELPQR
-319 KEASSGTFGRNQTQV
+319 SGSFNQGQTQV
-334 AVSGRDFSDVN
+334 AVTGRDFSNVDS
-345 AIKNYERNLQ
+345 IKNYERNLQ

-386 SAENPLIGLGAYGL
+386 SAENPLLISGAYLG

-415 AAAPVASNVL
+415 AAAPVASNIL

-433 ASGAGA
+433 ASGAAGA

-445 FASRAAAESPASSGY
+445 FASRAAAESPVSSGY

-465 TVWNAETRSV
+465 TVWNADTRSV
-475 DAITSA
+475 DAITST

-492 SLSSGIKSAAQN
+492 SLSSGLQTAAQN
-504 VANKLNEIRT
+504 VVNKLNQIRT

>member
-34 DYPYSLPA
+34 DYPYSLPG
-42 GASGG
+42 GASGS

-58 VGARSFGGGR
+58 VGAQSFGGGR
-68 GGGGFPLMLPNL
+68 GSGGFPLMLSNL
-80 SGSQPENAEE
+80 FGSQPESAEE

-107 AQEYAAEGAE
+107 EQEYAAEGAE

-132 VQEIKEQSADITF
+132 VQEIKEKSADITF

-180 SAEQM
+180 SA
-185 ASAPEAQQM
+185 
-194 QFKEQSADITFEKPQ
+194 D
-209 IKTDFEQIRARGAE
+209 
-223 AVEEMRKQGEILRGE
+223 
-238 RLSTEQMASAPEA
+238 QMASAPEA

-259 ADTARAE
+259 SDTARAE

-281 KAKAEEIAEKTR
+281 KAKAEEIAEKSHS
-293 RSAEPITQEDLQI
+293 SAEPIKQEDLQI

-319 KEASSGTFGRNQTQV
+319 KETASGTFGRNQTQV

-345 AIKNYERNLQ
+345 AIKNYERNIQ

-360 SPNQKIQDNRNV
+360 SPNKPIEDKRNV
-372 FQKAFDYMTKTAQQ
+372 FQRFKDFATEY
-386 SAENPLIGLGAYGL
+386 AEKSHSPQYLLADIGAYAL

-433 ASGAGA
+433 ASGAAGA

-492 SLSSGIKSAAQN
+492 SLSSGVKTAAQN
-504 VANKLNEIRT
+504 VVNKLNQIRT